1 MQTLKS
7 VHLLVGI
14 FGIVVFVLTGQYMEI
29 FLRGMIDMPDGPRLL
44 YRTSHLY
51 LMWSSL
57 VNLLVGVY
65 FVAANVKVSRLM
77 QCFASGL
84 LLAGPPLIIAGFFL
98 ESPANNLDR
107 PFCGWANY
115 FALAGVILHVFAS
128 RKTAV
133 NTMKLGTSATA
144 VNGPS
149 GTNN

>member
-14 FGIVVFVLTGQYMEI
+14 FGIVVFVLTGQYMSI
-29 FLRGMIDMPDGPRLL
+29 LLRGMMDMPDGPRLL

-57 VNLLVGVY
+57 VNLLVGYY
-65 FVAANVKVSRLM
+65 FVAANTKVARIM
-77 QCFASGL
+77 QCFASAL
-84 LLAGPPLIIAGFFL
+84 LLAGPPLILAGFFL
-98 ESPANNLDR
+98 ESPVNNLDR

-128 RKTAV
+128 RTNAV
-133 NTMKLGTSATA
+133 NASQLR
-144 VNGPS
+144 PS
-149 GTNN
+149 PAAPSNLN

>member
-1 MQTLKS
+1 MHTLKS

-14 FGIVVFVLTGQYMEI
+14 FGIVVFVLTGQYMAI
-29 FLRGMIDMPDGPRLL
+29 FLRGMMDMPDGPRLL

-65 FVAANVKVSRLM
+65 FIAANGKVTRIM
-77 QCFASGL
+77 QCIASAL

-98 ESPANNLDR
+98 ESPNNDLDR

-115 FALAGVILHVFAS
+115 FAIAGVIVHAFAS
-128 RKTAV
+128 RRAADTIQAPASPV
-133 NTMKLGTSATA
+133 APTRLKLD
-144 VNGPS
+144 
-149 GTNN
+149 

>member
-1 MQTLKS
+1 MHNLKS
-7 VHLLVGI
+7 AHLLVGI
-14 FGIVVFVLTGQYMEI
+14 FGIVIFVLTGQYMAI

-65 FVAANVKVSRLM
+65 SVASNIKAARFM
-77 QCFASGL
+77 QYVASAL

-128 RKTAV
+128 RKNAADTMELSTSPTA
-133 NTMKLGTSATA
+133 
-144 VNGPS
+144 P
-149 GTNN
+149 TNAN

>member
-1 MQTLKS
+1 MHTLKPI
-7 VHLLVGI
+7 HLLVGI

-29 FLRGMIDMPDGPRLL
+29 FLRGMMDMPDGPRLL

-65 FVAANVKVSRLM
+65 FVTASTKTARFMQFAASV
-77 QCFASGL
+77 L

-98 ESPANNLDR
+98 ESPNNNLDR

-115 FALAGVILHVFAS
+115 FAIAGVIVHVFAS
-128 RKTAV
+128 RRAADAIQ
-133 NTMKLGTSATA
+133 MP
-144 VNGPS
+144 PS
-149 GTNN
+149 PMAPTGLN